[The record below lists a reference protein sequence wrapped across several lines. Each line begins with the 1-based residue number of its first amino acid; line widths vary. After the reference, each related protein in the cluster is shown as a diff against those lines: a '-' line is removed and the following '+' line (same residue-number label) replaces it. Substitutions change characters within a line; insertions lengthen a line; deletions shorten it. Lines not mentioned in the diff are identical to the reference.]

1 MGEGAKVP
9 ARKEARKI
17 RASIRKYG
25 FMVRSN
31 IPARFIAISSGN
43 FFTAKR

>member
-9 ARKEARKI
+9 ARKEATKI
-17 RASIRKYG
+17 MARIRRYG
-25 FMVRSN
+25 FTVRSN
-31 IPARFIAISSGN
+31 IPAGFDAISSGN